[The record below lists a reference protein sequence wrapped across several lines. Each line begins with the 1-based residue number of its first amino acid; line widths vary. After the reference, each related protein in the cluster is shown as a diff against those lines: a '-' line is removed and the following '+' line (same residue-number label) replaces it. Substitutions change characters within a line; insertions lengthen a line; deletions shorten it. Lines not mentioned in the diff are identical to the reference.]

1 MYFDIV
7 LRYQL
12 LGTIS
17 GPVRLLLLPPSP
29 FLPPLLTKAILLHYQ
44 LPKVKGV
51 SQVS

>member
-17 GPVRLLLLPPSP
+17 GPVRLLLLPPSL
-29 FLPPLLTKAILLHYQ
+29 FLPPLLLRLVYFTISCLR
-44 LPKVKGV
+44 
-51 SQVS
+51 